1 MLIDLTLHDDED
13 YIYKLIDTRLMLI
26 DRDGE
31 PKCEKF
37 VVEPKCKKLADG

>member
-1 MLIDLTLHDDED
+1 
-13 YIYKLIDTRLMLI
+13 MLI